1 VQSGATV
8 YPYTLDA
15 ASNRLLNVAGAVV
28 KTYSYDAAGNTLS
41 DGTLDFTWNA
51 AGRMVKA
58 ATRSS
63 IADNLYNGHGERVV
77 KIGSRKNHG
86 GPYLYFYDTTGQL
99 IGDYE
104 KARGGKPT
112 ANWVQQQETVWLGD
126 IPVAVIKQPVA
137 TEPAQVYFIH
147 ADHLNTPR
155 VIVDQTNASVW
166 RWNNQNAFG
175 NNPPI
180 EDPDNNRRPF
190 EYNLRF
196 AGQYFDTETNLHYNY
211 FRDYDPVTG
220 RYLSSDPIGLAEHVQ
235 KWSALITAQHQTQFR
250 YQFITLGDIT
260 DLTLVSSTPLPLEL
274 NPYNYVTSNPLRWTD
289 LTGES
294 IDSLGSF
301 GGSAI
306 TSGLQCNDNDRKK
319 KNCAALRD
327 NIINQTC
334 KSISNGKARMACFA
348 AAWATYLACLAED

>member
-1 VQSGATV
+1 MQSGATV

-77 KIGSRKNHG
+77 KVGSRKNHG
-86 GPYLYFYDTTGQL
+86 GPYLYFYNTTGQL

-104 KARGGKPT
+104 KAKGRKPT

-126 IPVAVIKQPVA
+126 IPVAVIKQPIA
-137 TEPAQVYFIH
+137 TKPAQVYFIH

-220 RYLSSDPIGLAEHVQ
+220 RYLSSDPIGLAGGINTYGY
-235 KWSALITAQHQTQFR
+235 ANA
-250 YQFITLGDIT
+250 
-260 DLTLVSSTPLPLEL
+260 
-274 NPYNYVTSNPLRWTD
+274 NPLRFVDPYGLETIVIVNNNAPVIGTH
-289 LTGES
+289 TGVVVDVDN
-294 IDSLGSF
+294 ITNTVLYDP
-301 GGSAI
+301 GGSYRKIDKGSGDALYGKDVNVKTI
-306 TSGLQCNDNDRKK
+306 LTSRSWMAPIYKYIDFQLLQLKK
-319 KNCAALRD
+319 C
-327 NIINQTC
+327 
-334 KSISNGKARMACFA
+334 
-348 AAWATYLACLAED
+348 